1 MYKQPTSDEY
11 DLALL
16 EAKRDLA
23 IKGTAPDDSEDDTA
37 GKEFITKGDFF
48 RDLKKVSR
56 RIDGSKS
63 FPEQSE
69 T

>member
-23 IKGTAPDDSEDDTA
+23 IRETATDDSEDDTA
-37 GKEFITKGDFF
+37 RRGFITKGDFF
-48 RDLKKVSR
+48 RDLKKVTQ
-56 RIDGSKS
+56 RIDKPKPFPKPSK
-63 FPEQSE
+63 